1 MKTGFRKTLL
11 RPLPSLVLIT
21 FLLGGCGT
29 SFPRPDD
36 VEARGSLSGQQ
47 IFQRSLNAQTR
58 GNKALRNV
66 SYETDGSWE
75 FLVTKV
81 QPLITDEPYR
91 MKGQEFIDLESGNH
105 TALFSGPA
113 GTKKIIRTTDTVAVY
128 YNGQQ
133 SKDDD
138 VLKVAAMT
146 ADASSVFYLGPAAL
160 AHRKYQFTRL
170 SDIVEDGQIY
180 YRIYSVVEPGFG
192 FSERDEVV
200 FWMDRDSFQVYRT
213 HITLEGF
220 RTTRG
225 AHVDVTNQAY
235 REVDGHT
242 FASEFFERVRGP
254 LALDVHHWWMT
265 SIEVNKGKFTGAA
278 ID

>member
-1 MKTGFRKTLL
+1 METVVL
-11 RPLPSLVLIT
+11 RNLTSQVGLVLIVV
-21 FLLGGCGT
+21 LLGGCGT
-29 SFPRPDD
+29 SFPRPGDT
-36 VEARGSLSGQQ
+36 ATKGSLNGQE
-47 IFQRSLNAQTR
+47 IFERSLNAQTR

-81 QPLITDEPYR
+81 QPLITDDSYR
-91 MKGQEFIDLESGNH
+91 MIGQEFIDLEAGH
-105 TALFSGPA
+105 YTALFSGPA
-113 GTKKIIRTTDTVAVY
+113 GTKKVIRTTDTVAVY

-138 VLKVAAMT
+138 VLKAAAMT
-146 ADASSVFYLGPAAL
+146 ADATSVFYLGPAAL
-160 AHRKYQFTRL
+160 GHREYQFTRL
-170 SDIVEDGQIY
+170 SDIVENGTIY

-192 FSERDEVV
+192 FSERDELV
-200 FWMDRDSFQVYRT
+200 FWIDRDSFLVYRT

-225 AHVDVTNQAY
+225 AHVDVTNLANRQ
-235 REVDGHT
+235 VDGHI

-265 SIEVNKGKFTGAA
+265 SIGVNTNDFRAA
-278 ID
+278 VID